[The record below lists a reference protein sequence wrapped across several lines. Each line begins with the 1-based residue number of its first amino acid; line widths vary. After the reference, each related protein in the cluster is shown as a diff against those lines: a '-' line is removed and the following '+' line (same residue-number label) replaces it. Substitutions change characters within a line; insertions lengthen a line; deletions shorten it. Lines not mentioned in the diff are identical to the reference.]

1 MEFKEFKIKNV
12 ANLVTDYVA
21 NGSFKSLKENVL
33 VNEQP
38 DFAVLIRLVDYNNN
52 FNGPFKYIDE
62 KSYNFLSKTKLF
74 GGEIIISNVGA
85 NVGTVFKAP
94 FLKCNM
100 TLAPNSILVKFNGDN
115 DYFYYYFKSKFGQH
129 KLKSILSGSAQPK
142 FNKTDFK
149 NLEIEVPDEYNQHK
163 IGKSLKI
170 IDSKIEIN
178 KKIIANL
185 EELSKTLFKR
195 WFVDFEFPDENGNPY
210 KSSGGEMVDSELGE
224 IPEGWK
230 IGHFS
235 HFCKK
240 PIAGDWGKEQK
251 QGNYVKPVRVIRGAD
266 INDYSK
272 GGKGKSPIRFIL
284 QKNFDNKK
292 LISGDIIVEI
302 SGGSPTQSTGRT
314 LLINNKV
321 LKNSE
326 YELVCTNFCKV
337 IRPLDEKFG
346 EWLAYYFN
354 YLYFRDVFFNY
365 ENGTT
370 GIKNLDYKSI
380 MNTMKI
386 IAPSTQILNNFH
398 NLISKYK
405 INIQYL
411 GMENDYLTQLRDTLL
426 PKLMSGEIE
435 IPDDIEVNEDELSI

>member
-12 ANLVTDYVA
+12 ASLVTDYVA
-21 NGSFKSLKENVL
+21 NGSFKSLKENVF

-85 NVGTVFKAP
+85 NAGTVFKAP
-94 FLKCNM
+94 LLKCNM

-115 DYFYYYFKSKFGQH
+115 DYFYYYLKSKLGQH

-185 EELSKTLFKR
+185 EELSQTLFKR

-210 KSSGGEMVDSELGE
+210 KSSGGEMVDSELGK
-224 IPEGWK
+224 IPKGWECVYLK
-230 IGHFS
+230 DIVHHKKDTFNPKKSNESEVKHFS
-235 HFCKK
+235 LPAFDSGQYPTIDNVTDIKSNKWIIDENCILFSKMNPTTRRIWVTSYNENFLNVASSEFVVLK
-240 PIAGDWGKEQK
+240 SDNSYRNAFIYNICISDKFNEYLVSNTTGSTNSRQR
-251 QGNYVKPVRVIRGAD
+251 VKPD
-266 INDYSK
+266 IAVQY
-272 GGKGKSPIRFIL
+272 RFAY
-284 QKNFDNKK
+284 NEEV
-292 LISGDIIVEI
+292 SY
-302 SGGSPTQSTGRT
+302 
-314 LLINNKV
+314 LL
-321 LKNSE
+321 SE
-326 YELVCTNFCKV
+326 KIEPY
-337 IRPLDEKFG
+337 IEK
-346 EWLAYYFN
+346 
-354 YLYFRDVFFNY
+354 
-365 ENGTT
+365 
-370 GIKNLDYKSI
+370 I
-380 MNTMKI
+380 KI
-386 IAPSTQILNNFH
+386 IREQNQN
-398 NLISKYK
+398 
-405 INIQYL
+405 
-411 GMENDYLTQLRDTLL
+411 LTQLRDTLL

-435 IPDDIEVNEDELSI
+435 IPDDI

>member
-185 EELSKTLFKR
+185 EEISQTLFKR

-224 IPEGWK
+224 IPERWEVVK
-230 IGHFS
+230 LKDIVYQKKDTFNPKKSNELKVLHFS
-235 HFCKK
+235 LPAFDSSQNPVIDDVNAIKSNKWIIDENCILFSKMN
-240 PIAGDWGKEQK
+240 PSTRRIWLTSNDGKYLNVASSEFVVLKSDNSYKNAFIYNICTSDKFSEFLNSNTTGSTNSRQR
-251 QGNYVKPVRVIRGAD
+251 VKPD
-266 INDYSK
+266 IAISY
-272 GGKGKSPIRFIL
+272 
-284 QKNFDNKK
+284 K
-292 LISGDIIVEI
+292 LAFHNETSMLF
-302 SGGSPTQSTGRT
+302 S
-314 LLINNKV
+314 NKV
-321 LKNSE
+321 EPYLEKI
-326 YELVCTNFCKV
+326 KV
-337 IRPLDEKFG
+337 IRNENQK
-346 EWLAYYFN
+346 LA
-354 YLYFRDVFFNY
+354 
-365 ENGTT
+365 E
-370 GIKNLDYKSI
+370 
-380 MNTMKI
+380 
-386 IAPSTQILNNFH
+386 
-398 NLISKYK
+398 
-405 INIQYL
+405 
-411 GMENDYLTQLRDTLL
+411 LRDTLL